1 LLCLPQLHQLT
12 KKLLIGFSSGGLLF
26 ALASHFEFFEQLLLF
41 MLCQMVRCSEIPL
54 YCVACDFPDFLLAG
68 EGVLLVVEQLAERS
82 HLMHTQRD
90 WDLII
95 GS

>member
-1 LLCLPQLHQLT
+1 
-12 KKLLIGFSSGGLLF
+12 
-26 ALASHFEFFEQLLLF
+26 

-90 WDLII
+90 WDLVI